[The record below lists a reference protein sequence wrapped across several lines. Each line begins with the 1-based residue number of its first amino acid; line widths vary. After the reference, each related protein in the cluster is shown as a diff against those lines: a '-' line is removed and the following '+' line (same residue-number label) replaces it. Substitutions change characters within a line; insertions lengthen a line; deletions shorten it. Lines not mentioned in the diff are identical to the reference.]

1 MTAAEHADN
10 AEDEDALFVLT
21 AAMLTAE
28 RFPGVLGDDYPA
40 ACGQLGLEPLP
51 GGYGL
56 MFGQDGRGARWTV
69 VTTDAALVACALAAW
84 DCGLEYELA
93 PQEDSIA
100 ASLPGWPLP
109 VAVAVPD
116 VPDPHDPA
124 EEEAGPALAP
134 PDVTVWGPPQRRL
147 GADEIAVH
155 WHAWRDQLPPSP
167 ASELP
172 DEAPDEVPA
181 PGPRTVPATAD
192 TGTAADENA
201 APADGHPGDPAGTA
215 SGEPA
220 PDGPAAGGS
229 EPWEAG
235 AAPDPDGGAAPAEIS
250 HPGVRRALAEAGGYL
265 RTPPP
270 PGRVRTTAGAL
281 RADGPGWSLVARA
294 DDIAFVLLDE
304 APGEV
309 MPVGRGQAL
318 PQLLEA
324 LGRLAD
330 APS

>member
-1 MTAAEHADN
+1 
-10 AEDEDALFVLT
+10 
-21 AAMLTAE
+21 
-28 RFPGVLGDDYPA
+28 
-40 ACGQLGLEPLP
+40 
-51 GGYGL
+51 

-109 VAVAVPD
+109 VAVAVPG

-124 EEEAGPALAP
+124 EEEAGPALMP

-155 WHAWRDQLPPSP
+155 WHAWRDQLPPSLGP
-167 ASELP
+167 EPP
-172 DEAPDEVPA
+172 DEAADDATDDAPA
-181 PGPRTVPATAD
+181 PGPRTVPATAG
-192 TGTAADENA
+192 TGTEADENA
-201 APADGHPGDPAGTA
+201 APAGGPAAGSAGTA
-215 SGEPA
+215 PGA
-220 PDGPAAGGS
+220 PSPDDAAAGGS
-229 EPWEAG
+229 EPREAG
-235 AAPDPDGGAAPAEIS
+235 FPPDPGGGADPAEIS
-250 HPGVRRALAEAGGYL
+250 HPGVRRALAEAGEYL

-270 PGRVRTTAGAL
+270 PGRVRNTAGAL
-281 RADGPGWSLVARA
+281 RADGPGWSLVARP

-318 PQLLEA
+318 PQLLDS
-324 LGRLAD
+324 LGRLAE

>member
-1 MTAAEHADN
+1 MATAEHADY

-40 ACGQLGLEPLP
+40 ACEQLGLEPLP

-93 PQEDSIA
+93 PQEDSLA

-124 EEEAGPALAP
+124 EEEAGPPLAP

-155 WHAWRDQLPPSP
+155 WLAWRDQLPPSLTSDTP
-167 ASELP
+167 DTPDTAP
-172 DEAPDEVPA
+172 DEAPVPD
-181 PGPRTVPATAD
+181 PQEGPAAAD
-192 TGTAADENA
+192 TG
-201 APADGHPGDPAGTA
+201 GT
-215 SGEPA
+215 A
-220 PDGPAAGGS
+220 PDGTAAGGS
-229 EPWEAG
+229 EPREAE
-235 AAPDPDGGAAPAEIS
+235 AAPEPGGGASAGIS
-250 HPGVRRALAEAGGYL
+250 HPGVRRALAEAGEYL

-318 PQLLEA
+318 PQLLDA
-324 LGRLAD
+324 LGELAGP
-330 APS
+330 PS